1 MAKETNIIQKKS
13 NNKVLTASTSLQPKL
28 QIINVQSNLK
38 GKQTNTASSSSKN
51 KLLSLTQT
59 NSRAQSTGV
68 YSDRNSLNKPT
79 TGLSVAEI
87 FKNSN
92 HKRNDIMLQS
102 KAAIFQGVLVKSI
115 DKDFSSK
122 QKTDSKPIKSKR
134 LIDEVNSNLEKLR
147 IGGLKGSL
155 NQQPLR
161 LEQKPQQIQNITS
174 KVIQKEVVNKAQ
186 SPSNKNTGNLS
197 TNKLSSSNNIQS
209 NILTNLNRKLISS
222 NQTEKENTNK
232 SSIPS
237 TKNEVISINKPNLKT
252 ASSTSQ
258 NNKYKK
264 SYSIN
269 KKNNQSTL
277 KEIRNYLD
285 KHKDQNKKAPAA
297 KIEAVNILKNLNINN
312 SNALDSL
319 LQKNNKAIEKITN
332 QNQEREYEEIV
343 YPSIDKSNIDHTY
356 SIAYNKIVNCIIQSY
371 QQNRKYPDTDLTFY
385 KFGRQL
391 GRGAFGK
398 VNLGVHILTGK
409 TVAIKSFKLNDK
421 EINSIRRRLHLET
434 QLMKTL
440 NHLNVLKMYETFETT
455 NYLMIVVEFISGG
468 DLLSFLRK
476 RNKVSEPIAKFLFKQ
491 LIEGLRYMHSQGII
505 HRDVKLDNILLDAD
519 SSIKLCDL
527 GVSKLIKQ
535 GEIMTEQCGTPAY
548 IAPEIISGEGYSGFG
563 ADMWS
568 AGVVLYALLS
578 GTMPFKANNMN
589 DLQNLIISSNY
600 SEIKEVSKDASNLIN
615 ELLELDPKKRLT
627 ADQALKHPFFKDV
640 RKSMK

>member
-197 TNKLSSSNNIQS
+197 TNKLSFSNNIQS

-476 RNKVSEPIAKFLFKQ
+476 RNKV
-491 LIEGLRYMHSQGII
+491 RT
-505 HRDVKLDNILLDAD
+505 R
-519 SSIKLCDL
+519 
-527 GVSKLIKQ
+527 
-535 GEIMTEQCGTPAY
+535 
-548 IAPEIISGEGYSGFG
+548 
-563 ADMWS
+563 
-568 AGVVLYALLS
+568 
-578 GTMPFKANNMN
+578 
-589 DLQNLIISSNY
+589 
-600 SEIKEVSKDASNLIN
+600 
-615 ELLELDPKKRLT
+615 
-627 ADQALKHPFFKDV
+627 
-640 RKSMK
+640 

>member
-13 NNKVLTASTSLQPKL
+13 NTKVLTASTSLQPKL

-38 GKQTNTASSSSKN
+38 VKPTNTASSSSKN

-68 YSDRNSLNKPT
+68 YSERNSLNKPT

-115 DKDFSSK
+115 DKDYSSK
-122 QKTDSKPIKSKR
+122 QKTDQKPIKSKR
-134 LIDEVNSNLEKLR
+134 LIDEVNSNLEKLK

-155 NQQPLR
+155 YQPNR
-161 LEQKPQQIQNITS
+161 IEQKPQIQIITT
-174 KVIQKEVVNKAQ
+174 KLIQKEIVNKAQ
-186 SPSNKNTGNLS
+186 SPSNKNTENLAK
-197 TNKLSSSNNIQS
+197 NKLSSSNNIQS
-209 NILTNLNRKLISS
+209 TLLTNLNKKLIPYS

-237 TKNEVISINKPNLKT
+237 TKNEAISFNKPNLKT

-258 NNKYKK
+258 TNKYKK

-285 KHKDQNKKAPAA
+285 KDKDQNKKAPAA
-297 KIEAVNILKNLNINN
+297 KLEAVNILKNLNINN

-332 QNQEREYEEIV
+332 QNQEGEYEEIV

-356 SIAYNKIVNCIIQSY
+356 SVTYNKIVNCILQSF
-371 QQNRKYPDTDLTFY
+371 QQNRKYPETDLSFY

-476 RNKVSEPIAKFLFKQ
+476 RNKVSEPVAKFLFKQ
-491 LIEGLRYMHSQGII
+491 LMEGLKYMHSQGII

-627 ADQALKHPFFKDV
+627 ADQALRHPFFKDV

>member
-13 NNKVLTASTSLQPKL
+13 NTKVLTASTSLQPKL

-38 GKQTNTASSSSKN
+38 VKPTNTASSSSKN

-68 YSDRNSLNKPT
+68 YSERNSLNKPT

-115 DKDFSSK
+115 DKDYSSK
-122 QKTDSKPIKSKR
+122 QKTDKKPIKSKR
-134 LIDEVNSNLEKLR
+134 LIDEVNSNLEKLK

-155 NQQPLR
+155 YQPNR
-161 LEQKPQQIQNITS
+161 IEQKPQIQIITT
-174 KVIQKEVVNKAQ
+174 KLIQKEIINKAQ
-186 SPSNKNTGNLS
+186 SPSNKNTENLVK
-197 TNKLSSSNNIQS
+197 NKLSSSNNIQS
-209 NILTNLNRKLISS
+209 TLLTNLNKKLIPYS

-237 TKNEVISINKPNLKT
+237 TKNEAISFNKPNLKT

-258 NNKYKK
+258 TNKYKK

-285 KHKDQNKKAPAA
+285 KDKDQNKKAPAA
-297 KIEAVNILKNLNINN
+297 KLEAVNILKNLNINN

-332 QNQEREYEEIV
+332 QNQEGEYEEIV

-356 SIAYNKIVNCIIQSY
+356 SVTYNKIVNCILQSF
-371 QQNRKYPDTDLTFY
+371 QQNRKYPETDLSFY

-476 RNKVSEPIAKFLFKQ
+476 RNKVSEPVAKFLFKQ
-491 LIEGLRYMHSQGII
+491 LMEGLKYMHSQGII

-627 ADQALKHPFFKDV
+627 ADQALRHPFFKDV